1 LPIGFDTSAGPKDK
15 GPMNRRNVMLLLG
28 ALSLGG
34 TTLLWRTLA
43 SLWRPG
49 SGEQAERTMGAVAD
63 VMFPGGEGLPAA
75 STLGLHKRVLATP
88 DLQELIMKGVAWLD
102 KHAASHGAADFVAL
116 DEAGRLAAIDA
127 AFASKRDG
135 TQQFVFALRQHLGT
149 AYYSESAIKSAFAYT
164 GPPQPDGFADFQER
178 PA

>member
-1 LPIGFDTSAGPKDK
+1 
-15 GPMNRRNVMLLLG
+15 MNRRNVMLLLG

-34 TTLLWRTLA
+34 ATLLWRTLG
-43 SLWRPG
+43 SLWRAG
-49 SGEQAERTMGAVAD
+49 SGERVERTMGAVAD

-75 STLGLHKRVLATP
+75 SELGLHKRVVATP
-88 DLQELIMKGVAWLD
+88 ELQALITKGVAWLN
-102 KHAASHGAADFVAL
+102 KHAALRGAADFVAL

-127 AFASKRDG
+127 AFASKDG
-135 TQQFVFALRQHLGT
+135 GMQQFVFTLREHLGT
-149 AYYSESAIKSAFAYT
+149 AYYTEPAIKSVFAYT